1 MLINLS
7 NHPSANWPEEQKL
20 KALELYKEIVDIP
33 FPEVDPNGE
42 EEYIENLAGEYL
54 NKILEIKNRTSETVV
69 VHLMGE
75 LTFSFALLVKLKAN
89 GVRCVASTT
98 QRVVMDEGNGRVT
111 KLFRFVRFREYN

>member
-7 NHPSANWPEEQKL
+7 NHPSDNWPQEQKK
-20 KALELYKEIVDIP
+20 KAIELYQKIVDIP

-42 EEYIENLAGEYL
+42 EKYIENLSSEYL

>member
-7 NHPSANWPEEQKL
+7 NHPSDNWSNEQKL
-20 KALELYKEIVDIP
+20 KAIEQYQKIVDIP
-33 FPEVDPNGE
+33 FPEVDPNGD
-42 EEYIENLAGEYL
+42 EEYIENLAGQYL
-54 NKILEIKNRTSETVV
+54 NKILEIKNRTFETVV

-75 LTFSFALLVKLKAN
+75 LTFSFALLVKLKAY

-111 KLFRFVRFREYN
+111 KLFRFVRFRKYI

>member
-7 NHPSANWPEEQKL
+7 NHPSINWSQEQKL

-54 NKILEIKNRTSETVV
+54 NKILEIKNSTSETVV

>member
-20 KALELYKEIVDIP
+20 KALELYQEIVDIP

>member
-7 NHPSANWPEEQKL
+7 NHPSDNWPQEQKK
-20 KALELYKEIVDIP
+20 KAIELYQKIVDIP

-42 EEYIENLAGEYL
+42 EKYIENLSSEYL
-54 NKILEIKNRTSETVV
+54 NKILEIKNSTSETVV

>member
-7 NHPSANWPEEQKL
+7 NHPSINWSQEQKL
-20 KALELYKEIVDIP
+20 KALELYKEIVDIT

>member
-7 NHPSANWPEEQKL
+7 NHPSINWSQEQKL